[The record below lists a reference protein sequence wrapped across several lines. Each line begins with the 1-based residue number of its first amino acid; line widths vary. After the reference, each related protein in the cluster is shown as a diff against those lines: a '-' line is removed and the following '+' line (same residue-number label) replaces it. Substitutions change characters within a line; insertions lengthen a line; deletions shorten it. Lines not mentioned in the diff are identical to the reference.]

1 MAIDTKTSILD
12 TAERLFAERGY
23 SATSLRKITA
33 GAGVNLAAIHYHFHS
48 KEALLEA
55 VVGRRCRA
63 LNERRLEM
71 LAAAPPHLERIIEAF
86 VLPAFQMARDG
97 GEGVALFA
105 RLLGRLYSEAD
116 VFAHIVKANFGHVFE
131 AFLAA
136 FEKALP
142 GVPQDELVWRLHFTI
157 GTMAHTLLRGPYI
170 QPPPEERALIAFLSD
185 GFRAP
190 SCAAKR
196 VSL

>member
-1 MAIDTKTSILD
+1 MATDTKTSILD

-23 SATSLRKITA
+23 AATSLRKITA

-55 VVGRRCRA
+55 VIARRCQS
-63 LNERRLEM
+63 LNEKRLAM
-71 LAAAPPHLERIIEAF
+71 LADAPPHLEKIIAAF
-86 VLPAFQMARDG
+86 VLPAFQMAREG
-97 GEGVALFA
+97 GQGVALFA

-116 VFAHIVKANFGHVFE
+116 VFSHIVKANFGHVFE

-142 GVPQDELVWRLHFTI
+142 GIPHDELIWRLHFTI

-170 QPPPEERALIAFLSD
+170 QPPPDERALIAFLSD

-190 SCAAKR
+190 AYQAKR
-196 VSL
+196 ATS